1 MSRARSFSKLINK
14 DNYATY
20 RGSDSVTD
28 ISAVS
33 LPQGTLSFRNRI
45 INGDMRI
52 DQRNAGAS
60 VTFNDE
66 TFPVDRFRGNC
77 TQSSKLNAQKSTNAP
92 SGFTNSLLITSSS
105 SDSVADGDVFQ
116 LSQFIEG
123 FNVGDLGWGTLNAK
137 TITVSFWVR
146 SSLTGTFGGALKN
159 STGGDRS
166 YPFVYTISLADNWE
180 YKTVTIPG
188 DTSGTWLTDNSL
200 GIRLSFSLGAGLTYS
215 GTAGAWAGANYWS
228 ATGATSIVGTSG
240 ATFYITGVQLEE
252 GTVPTPFEHR
262 PYGLELSLCKRYCQV
277 IQMIG
282 LFIWPYSSDRAWLGL
297 PLMEPLRDYSSI
309 QISKTRRVARVT
321 TYGVLDY
328 WISGGNV
335 YNTGDWLNDI
345 YFGGYEPGY
354 NNEVTHMGAYILK
367 SGSGNFSDQ
376 EPVTISGVVNTS
388 NNGFDSDGGF
398 IIITS
403 ELT

>member
-1 MSRARSFSKLINK
+1 MAGQLKVGGNIIASHSGVEGA
-14 DNYATY
+14 
-20 RGSDSVTD
+20 GEVTLQNVTLGD
-28 ISAVS
+28 SAVPS
-33 LPQGTLSFRNRI
+33 HSMNFRNKI

-52 DQRNAGAS
+52 DQRNAGGS

-92 SGFTNSLLITSSS
+92 LGFTNSLLITSSS
-105 SDSVADGDVFQ
+105 SYSVADGDVFQ

-123 FNVGDLGWGTLNAK
+123 FNVGDLGWGTANAK

-240 ATFYITGVQLEE
+240 ATFYITGVQLEV
-252 GTVPTPFEHR
+252 GTVATPFEHR
-262 PYGLELSLCKRYCQV
+262 PYGTE
-277 IQMIG
+277 
-282 LFIWPYSSDRAWLGL
+282 LGL
-297 PLMEPLRDYSSI
+297 CQRYYEVMVMPGRGIHGHYSPNGGIGDAAAFHGFFTPFKQTKRITPIIPSVSSNSAWAI
-309 QISKTRRVARVT
+309 LSYSNYSAQTTHTFRAQAISTEGFSPVANRVAGNSGPSLGSVYSWQTTVT
-321 TYGVLDY
+321 YHIDAE
-328 WISGGNV
+328 
-335 YNTGDWLNDI
+335 I
-345 YFGGYEPGY
+345 Y
-354 NNEVTHMGAYILK
+354 
-367 SGSGNFSDQ
+367 
-376 EPVTISGVVNTS
+376 
-388 NNGFDSDGGF
+388 
-398 IIITS
+398 
-403 ELT
+403 